1 MATSELKDEGLLA
14 IKLEDVKTTELIVC
28 SSKESVGREL
38 VNSVSEVD
46 VAELLNIELDTTK
59 VVELVNS

>member
-1 MATSELKDEGLLA
+1 MGTSKLEDEGLLV
-14 IKLEDVKTTELIVC
+14 I
-28 SSKESVGREL
+28 EL
-38 VNSVSEVD
+38 VDSVSEVD

>member
-1 MATSELKDEGLLA
+1 METSELKDEGLLA
-14 IKLEDVKTTELIVC
+14 IELEDVKTTELIVW
-28 SSKESVGREL
+28 SSEESVGREL

>member
-1 MATSELKDEGLLA
+1 MGTSKLEDKGLLV
-14 IKLEDVKTTELIVC
+14 IELGDVKTTELVWG
-28 SSKESVGREL
+28 SGEVDGREL
-38 VNSVSEVD
+38 VDSVSEVD